1 MGERR
6 QIGDEI
12 DRGMPG
18 VEQQKV
24 ADDAKAVT
32 SHAGTQPLQ
41 ARRPTVEPIS
51 VDGFSVP
58 LAAIKEGIPME
69 QDPLLIRKLA
79 AQSLLGN
86 NVVLQGGR

>member
-18 VEQQKV
+18 GEQQKI
-24 ADDAKAVT
+24 ADDAKVVT
-32 SHAGTQPLQ
+32 SHAGTQSLQ
-41 ARRPTVEPIS
+41 SLRPTVEQIS
-51 VDGFSVP
+51 TDGFSKP

-69 QDPLLIRKLA
+69 QDPLLIPKLA
-79 AQSLLGN
+79 AQSLLIS
-86 NVVLQGGR
+86 NVVSQGGH